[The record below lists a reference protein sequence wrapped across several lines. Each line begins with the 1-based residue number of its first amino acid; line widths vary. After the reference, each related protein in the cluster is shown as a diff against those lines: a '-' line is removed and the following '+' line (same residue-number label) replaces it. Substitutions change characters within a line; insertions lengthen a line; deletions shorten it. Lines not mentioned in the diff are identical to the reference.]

1 MPFTFIMALS
11 PDNDPL
17 SLEYWLISHAQDR
30 LKGTMAG
37 VFWDLIQ
44 ASVKKGKDSENG
56 HDKHRAC

>member
-37 VFWDLIQ
+37 VF
-44 ASVKKGKDSENG
+44 
-56 HDKHRAC
+56 